1 MSDASIEQSRA
12 LAYTCCIETQ
22 GRSRPAA
29 AGDCSTMDEL
39 YTEDQ
44 RMIRDAARA
53 FATERLAPNAAQW
66 DHDAHL
72 PDAIVAQLGEL
83 GLLGMIVPQELG
95 GSYTDYVAYA
105 LAMEEVAAGDAACAT
120 MMSVHNSVGCGPI
133 LGFGTPAQKDRW
145 LADMAA
151 GRVIGAFCLTE
162 PHAGSEAN
170 NLRTRAELR
179 DGQWVLNGAK
189 QFVTNGQRAG
199 VAIVFAMT
207 DPEAGKRG
215 ISAFLVPTDT
225 PGFIV
230 GKPEKKMGIRAS
242 DTCAITFENCA
253 IPEEN
258 LLGNRGEGLKIAL
271 SNLEGGRIGI
281 AAQALGI
288 ARAAFDKAR
297 RYAGERVQFGKPI
310 AEHQAIQQK
319 LADMAVQINAA
330 RLLVHHAAKL
340 RTAGLPCLSEAS
352 QAKLFASEMA
362 ERVCSDAIQIHGGYG
377 YLVDYEV
384 ERHYRDA
391 RITQIYEGTS
401 EVQRMVIA
409 RQL

>member
-1 MSDASIEQSRA
+1 
-12 LAYTCCIETQ
+12 
-22 GRSRPAA
+22 
-29 AGDCSTMDEL
+29 MDEL

-53 FATERLAPNAAQW
+53 FATEMLAPNAAQW

-242 DTCAITFENCA
+242 DTCPITFENCA

>member
-1 MSDASIEQSRA
+1 
-12 LAYTCCIETQ
+12 
-22 GRSRPAA
+22 
-29 AGDCSTMDEL
+29 MDEL

-53 FATERLAPNAAQW
+53 FATEMLAPNAAQW

-95 GSYTDYVAYA
+95 GAYTDYVAYA
-105 LAMEEVAAGDAACAT
+105 LAMEEIAAGDAACAT
-120 MMSVHNSVGCGPI
+120 IMSVHNSVGCGPI

-162 PHAGSEAN
+162 PQAGSEAN

-179 DGQWVLNGAK
+179 DGKWVLNGAK

-242 DTCAITFENCA
+242 DTCPITFENCA